1 MNQHTYLRAYMAG
14 ITVPTIVLLGIAT
27 SFCIFRYVCNV
38 PVPVERIIVFPMAV
52 VPNVWGLWNMLYV
65 ALHSR
70 VRVPLGLHGAVL
82 PLLLAPLGFMLTRVL
97 DFPIPHTVSSLLPI
111 GIFVALAAYYLA
123 WKYLVGSLNGV
134 LGIA

>member
-14 ITVPTIVLLGIAT
+14 ITVPTVVLLGIAT
-27 SFCIFRYVCNV
+27 SFCILRYVCNV

-70 VRVPLGLHGAVL
+70 MRVPIGLHGAIL

-97 DFPIPHTVSSLLPI
+97 DFPIPHAVSSLLPI
-111 GIFVALAAYYLA
+111 GIFVALAAYYLT

-134 LGIA
+134 LGIT